1 MLSAYFSPFPSQ
13 SLKSKE
19 MKISAGDF
27 VGGHQL
33 HHQGGTESVKA
44 DIESSSSLPRV
55 GEEKSNPGH
64 DNTCENVRKG

>member
-27 VGGHQL
+27 IGGHQL
-33 HHQGGTESVKA
+33 HQQGGIESVKT
-44 DIESSSSLPRV
+44 DSESSSSLPRV
-55 GEEKSNPGH
+55 REEKSNPGH
-64 DNTCENVRKG
+64 DNSFENVRKG